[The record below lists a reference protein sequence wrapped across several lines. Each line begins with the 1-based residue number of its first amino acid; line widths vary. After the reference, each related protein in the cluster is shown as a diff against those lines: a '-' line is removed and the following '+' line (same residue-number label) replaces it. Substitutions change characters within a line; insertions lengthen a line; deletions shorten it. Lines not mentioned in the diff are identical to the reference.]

1 MDSQRIL
8 LTGGAGFIG
17 TNLVNE
23 LRRGHEVLAVDLF
36 NTRAQRRRGEEPQED
51 PGQREEDARGWEELG
66 EPVR

>member
-8 LTGGAGFIG
+8 VTGGAGFIG

-23 LRRGHEVLAVDLF
+23 FRRRGHEVLAVDLF

-51 PGQREEDARGWEELG
+51 PGQREEDARG
-66 EPVR
+66 